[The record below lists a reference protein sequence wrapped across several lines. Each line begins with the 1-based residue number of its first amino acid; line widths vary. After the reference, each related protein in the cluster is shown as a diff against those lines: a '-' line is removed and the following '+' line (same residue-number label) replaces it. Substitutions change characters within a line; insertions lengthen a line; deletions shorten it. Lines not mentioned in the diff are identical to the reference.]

1 VQAVTETEID
11 REYRREAL
19 AEEAERRDAEA
30 ARMRRLEDRVADLE
44 DKVRKLLDWK
54 ESRVWRECD

>member
-30 ARMRRLEDRVADLE
+30 AKMRRLEDRVAELE
-44 DKVRKLLDWK
+44 RKVRELYEEKMDRLHGGW
-54 ESRVWRECD
+54 

>member
-1 VQAVTETEID
+1 MTETEVD

-30 ARMRRLEDRVADLE
+30 AKMRRLEDRVAELE
-44 DKVRKLLDWK
+44 RKVRELYEEKMDRLHGGW
-54 ESRVWRECD
+54 